1 MNTAAHQTT
10 AGQGTGMV
18 TYFDRAVFAKDKP
31 PLPVHLSVTDALAT
45 IRSGK
50 YRDKVERVR
59 AITDQGQRNEQKRRT
74 LPIYCF
80 SGAFAYRSEERMTAH
95 SGLAIM
101 DLDHMEPD
109 ALLAAR
115 HRLTNDPKVFALF
128 LSPSGDGLKVLFRIP
143 PDIADHRRQYA
154 ALLDYLGITEADE
167 RTSDPSR
174 ACFVSWDPDLYL
186 NENADVFAAPPAP
199 QPTSDKDLSQTV
211 QDLPPEELAD
221 ILREARKKA
230 TKDQQQ
236 SEQEKVE
243 STASLLDKML
253 EQVEEVDFREL
264 AGLTR
269 EEDKLRCK
277 HYAVHAVEQVL
288 AIAQR
293 NGWGLCKN
301 AAFIYLF
308 NGAYWE
314 VLDADELQGFLGRA
328 AERMGVD
335 FNEARW
341 YGFKDQLYRQ
351 FLTAAH
357 LPQPEPD
364 RNVTLVNL
372 RNGTFEITGSH
383 HRLRLPDPADF
394 LKYQLPFDYD
404 PKATAPRFRAYLDRV
419 LPDAASQAV
428 VAEFLGYV
436 FTKNLKMEKVL
447 LLHGSGANGK
457 SVLFDIVTAMLGGGS
472 NVSHYSLQNLTDQN
486 GYYRAMIA
494 NKLVNY
500 ASEIN
505 GKSIG
510 CDTFKQLASNEPVEA
525 RLPYGRPFT
534 VTDYAKFIFNA
545 NELPRDIEATL
556 AFHRRFLIVPFNER
570 IPEAEQDKGLA
581 GKVINSELSGVFNW
595 VLDGLRR
602 LLNTQRFTH
611 SDAVE
616 QAQADYRRRSD
627 SVLSFIDEQGLRPS
641 PTAHRPLKDL
651 FREYRTACTE
661 AGSRPCSQTTFS
673 ARLLAAGFTI
683 DRRGQGRIVWAET
696 DEHAEENVF

>member
-1 MNTAAHQTT
+1 MVNTAATQTT
-10 AGQGTGMV
+10 AGQGPGLV
-18 TYFDRAVFAKDKP
+18 TYFDRAVFTMDNP
-31 PLPVHLSVTDALAT
+31 PPPVHGTVTDALAAF
-45 IRSGK
+45 RDGK
-50 YRDKVERVR
+50 YRDKVERIR
-59 AITDQGQRNEQKRRT
+59 AITDQGRRNEQKRQT

-80 SGAFAYRSEERMTAH
+80 SGTFTYRSEECMTAH

-101 DLDHMEPD
+101 DLDHMKPD

-115 HRLTNDPKVFALF
+115 HRLTNDPNVFALF

-143 PDIADHRRQYA
+143 PDIADHRRHYV
-154 ALLDYLGITEADE
+154 ALLDYLGITEADK
-167 RTSDPSR
+167 RTKDPSR

-186 NENADVFAAPPAP
+186 NVNADVFTAPLAP
-199 QPTSDKDLSQTV
+199 EPTSDKGLAQTV
-211 QDLPPEELAD
+211 QDLPLGVLSD
-221 ILREARKKA
+221 IYREAQARVMP
-230 TKDQQQ
+230 
-236 SEQEKVE
+236 KVE
-243 STASLLDKML
+243 RSASLLDKML
-253 EQVEEVDFREL
+253 EQVEPVDFREL
-264 AGLTR
+264 AGLVR
-269 EEDKLRCK
+269 EEDKLRGK

-419 LPDAASQAV
+419 LPDKSSQAV

-505 GKSIG
+505 GKAIG

-627 SVLSFIDEQGLRPS
+627 SVLSFIDEHGLRPS
-641 PTAHRPLKDL
+641 PTANRPLKDL

-661 AGSRPCSQTTFS
+661 AGSRPCSQATFS
-673 ARLLAAGFTI
+673 ARLLGAGFTI
-683 DRRGQGRIVWAET
+683 DRRGPGRIVWVET